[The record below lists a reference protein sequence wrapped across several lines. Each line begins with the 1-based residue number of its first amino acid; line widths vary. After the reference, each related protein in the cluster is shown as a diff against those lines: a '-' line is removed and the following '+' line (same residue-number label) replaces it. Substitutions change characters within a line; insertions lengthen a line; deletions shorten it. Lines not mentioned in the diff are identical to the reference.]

1 MSNVVAWRN
10 HLTGPSLEALGFK
23 YGSDK
28 SKDDHKYVD
37 LYAALFDS
45 IRDRVTNVT
54 ELGFA
59 KGHSLDMWLDYFPA
73 ARIWGVDVNKGHIV
87 QRRFKH
93 KPRVS
98 LIQADLYRATTTPR
112 SIGLEDESM
121 DVVIDDVGMH
131 EQEHQEIVLH
141 RYWRRVRPGGFY
153 IIEDVEWDRA
163 DEARGGSATPGGRI
177 SPCRTPS

>member
-1 MSNVVAWRN
+1 V
-10 HLTGPSLEALGFK
+10 
-23 YGSDK
+23 
-28 SKDDHKYVD
+28 
-37 LYAALFDS
+37 
-45 IRDRVTNVT
+45 
-54 ELGFA
+54 
-59 KGHSLDMWLDYFPA
+59 
-73 ARIWGVDVNKGHIV
+73 HIV

-98 LIQADLYRATTTPR
+98 HIHAKTTPR

-121 DVVIDDVGMH
+121 DTVIDDVGMH